1 MFKLIVKCR
10 KANVTHMLLPS
21 VFVAVHEE
29 KRKEAAQHKHKE
41 REGLEYNRRAVF
53 ENRRESLHIC
63 QEPIASS
70 HSHLPEEPTRA
81 AHWGKLNK
89 YLRVRQMLSSM
100 RHYGAQ
106 LRPT

>member
-29 KRKEAAQHKHKE
+29 KRKEAAQHKHRE
-41 REGLEYNRRAVF
+41 RERLEYNRRAVF

-63 QEPIASS
+63 CEGISLIYNFILHFLEATDPVTS
-70 HSHLPEEPTRA
+70 
-81 AHWGKLNK
+81 
-89 YLRVRQMLSSM
+89 
-100 RHYGAQ
+100 
-106 LRPT
+106 

>member
-53 ENRRESLHIC
+53 ENRRESLHIWVRVTHVSSLS
-63 QEPIASS
+63 AS
-70 HSHLPEEPTRA
+70 PTTAVAQSKEHRPNLWNSPVSCVQA
-81 AHWGKLNK
+81 TKLN
-89 YLRVRQMLSSM
+89 
-100 RHYGAQ
+100 G
-106 LRPT
+106 

>member
-1 MFKLIVKCR
+1 MDEISRKKSIFQSQFHMFKLIVKCR

-41 REGLEYNRRAVF
+41 RERLEYNRRAVF

-63 QEPIASS
+63 
-70 HSHLPEEPTRA
+70 T
-81 AHWGKLNK
+81 
-89 YLRVRQMLSSM
+89 
-100 RHYGAQ
+100 
-106 LRPT
+106 

>member
-63 QEPIASS
+63 LHPREFLKEINSSFPQICQIA
-70 HSHLPEEPTRA
+70 
-81 AHWGKLNK
+81 
-89 YLRVRQMLSSM
+89 Q
-100 RHYGAQ
+100 
-106 LRPT
+106 

>member
-1 MFKLIVKCR
+1 MLKLIVKCR

-63 QEPIASS
+63 LLPGFFQSSDSNGFFAPKLLDSAS
-70 HSHLPEEPTRA
+70 
-81 AHWGKLNK
+81 KIK
-89 YLRVRQMLSSM
+89 QILSNSV
-100 RHYGAQ
+100 Q
-106 LRPT
+106 F

>member
-41 REGLEYNRRAVF
+41 RERLEYNRRAVF
-53 ENRRESLHIC
+53 ENRRESLHIWAIV
-63 QEPIASS
+63 QDRGNIAEWVFSC
-70 HSHLPEEPTRA
+70 P
-81 AHWGKLNK
+81 
-89 YLRVRQMLSSM
+89 
-100 RHYGAQ
+100 
-106 LRPT
+106 

>member
-41 REGLEYNRRAVF
+41 RERLEYNRRAVF
-53 ENRRESLHIC
+53 ENRWESLHI
-63 QEPIASS
+63 
-70 HSHLPEEPTRA
+70 
-81 AHWGKLNK
+81 WLNPVK
-89 YLRVRQMLSSM
+89 KEILLTKTPLS
-100 RHYGAQ
+100 
-106 LRPT
+106 

>member
-63 QEPIASS
+63 SK
-70 HSHLPEEPTRA
+70 PTPF
-81 AHWGKLNK
+81 GFSTKLK
-89 YLRVRQMLSSM
+89 CGHGLLVVGRDSKITPQMWRSD
-100 RHYGAQ
+100 
-106 LRPT
+106 

>member
-53 ENRRESLHIC
+53 ENRRESLHIWYSLDETPFNGFFVTFQRMC
-63 QEPIASS
+63 NFVTQPIFHRSQS
-70 HSHLPEEPTRA
+70 RNFL
-81 AHWGKLNK
+81 
-89 YLRVRQMLSSM
+89 MCI
-100 RHYGAQ
+100 
-106 LRPT
+106 

>member
-63 QEPIASS
+63 WTANNKATLEN
-70 HSHLPEEPTRA
+70 H
-81 AHWGKLNK
+81 GKYFLI
-89 YLRVRQMLSSM
+89 
-100 RHYGAQ
+100 Q
-106 LRPT
+106 LFT

>member
-63 QEPIASS
+63 CRGFAILVFTLWQNVCIISV
-70 HSHLPEEPTRA
+70 LFCT
-81 AHWGKLNK
+81 KTK
-89 YLRVRQMLSSM
+89 
-100 RHYGAQ
+100 
-106 LRPT
+106 